1 MPTKNPAKTRKA
13 AGKKHHHDGRPCEL
27 RTIEH
32 VIDFILELESQ
43 IMALS
48 QTVTD
53 ALAKQDAKL
62 KDASDKLDA
71 FIASHQT
78 NSAADDAAVVAAL
91 DAQGAVVDSMT
102 AKLTPPAA

>member
-1 MPTKNPAKTRKA
+1 MAKRNPPQTRKA
-13 AGKKHHHDGRPCEL
+13 AGKHYHHDGRPCEL
-27 RTIEH
+27 RTLEH
-32 VIDFILELESQ
+32 IIGFILTLEEQ
-43 IMALS
+43 IMSLS

-91 DAQGAVVDSMT
+91 DAQGAVVDGMV